1 MRAIILA
8 LALAGCASAG
18 SEGSQFSSNAAQL
31 APGHW
36 LVTCYAFASACTERA
51 KALCPAGYEVRM
63 LDREQVR
70 TGGYGAYGGSYGAR
84 SDYHMEVT
92 CRAPPT

>member
-31 APGHW
+31 APGQW

-51 KALCPAGYEVRM
+51 RALCPAGFDVQQATP
-63 LDREQVR
+63 EQIRV
-70 TGGYGAYGGSYGAR
+70 GGWSPYGGTYGQR
-84 SDYHMEVT
+84 TDYHMQVT
-92 CRAPPT
+92 CKAPAT